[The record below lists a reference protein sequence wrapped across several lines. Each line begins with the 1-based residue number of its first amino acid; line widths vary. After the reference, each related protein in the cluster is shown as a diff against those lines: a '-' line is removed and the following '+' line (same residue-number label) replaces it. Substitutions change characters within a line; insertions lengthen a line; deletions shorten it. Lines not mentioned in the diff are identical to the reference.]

1 LRALSKVTYTKKLL
15 DEIGLGSERLE
26 FFHIA
31 ASEAPL
37 FAEIAKKMTE
47 RAKKL
52 GPNPLRSKT
61 EVVSSQWLLEKRSS
75 TLYHIP

>member
-1 LRALSKVTYTKKLL
+1 L
-15 DEIGLGSERLE
+15 DEVGLGGERLE

-37 FAEIAKKMTE
+37 FAETVKIMTE

-52 GPNPLRSKT
+52 GPNPCRITVQQGSK
-61 EVVSSQWLLEKRSS
+61 EEKG
-75 TLYHIP
+75 

>member
-1 LRALSKVTYTKKLL
+1 MRAAKRIEYTKKLL
-15 DEIGLGSERLE
+15 DETGIGSERLD

-37 FAEIAKKMTE
+37 IAETAKEMTE

-52 GPNPLRSKT
+52 GPNPYRAKLQQESK
-61 EVVSSQWLLEKRSS
+61 
-75 TLYHIP
+75 P

>member
-1 LRALSKVTYTKKLL
+1 MRAAKRVEYTKKLL
-15 DEIGLGSERLE
+15 DETGIGSERLD

-37 FAEIAKKMTE
+37 IAKTAKEMTE

-52 GPNPLRSKT
+52 GPNPYRISLQQESKKDK
-61 EVVSSQWLLEKRSS
+61 E
-75 TLYHIP
+75 

>member
-1 LRALSKVTYTKKLL
+1 MRAAKRIAYTKELL
-15 DEIGLGSERLE
+15 DEIGIGSERLD

-37 FAEIAKKMTE
+37 MAETAKEMTE

-52 GPNPLRSKT
+52 GPNPYRTKPRQESKKDK
-61 EVVSSQWLLEKRSS
+61 E
-75 TLYHIP
+75 

>member
-1 LRALSKVTYTKKLL
+1 MRALKRVEYTKKLL

-37 FAEIAKKMTE
+37 IAEKAKEMTE
-47 RAKKL
+47 RAQKL
-52 GPNPLRSKT
+52 GPNPYRTKLQQKG
-61 EVVSSQWLLEKRSS
+61 EKDKE
-75 TLYHIP
+75 

>member
-1 LRALSKVTYTKKLL
+1 MRAAKKVEYTKKLL
-15 DEIGLGSERLE
+15 DEIGIGSERLD

-37 FAEIAKKMTE
+37 IAETAKEMTE

-52 GPNPLRSKT
+52 GPNPYRAKLQQES
-61 EVVSSQWLLEKRSS
+61 EKDKE
-75 TLYHIP
+75 

>member
-1 LRALSKVTYTKKLL
+1 LRAAKRVAYTKKLL
-15 DEIGLGSERLE
+15 DEVGLGGERLD

-37 FAEIAKKMTE
+37 FAETVKIMTE

-52 GPNPLRSKT
+52 GPNPYRVNIQQGSK
-61 EVVSSQWLLEKRSS
+61 EEKR
-75 TLYHIP
+75 

>member
-1 LRALSKVTYTKKLL
+1 MRAAKRIAYTKKLL
-15 DEIGLGSERLE
+15 DEIGIGSERRD

-37 FAEIAKKMTE
+37 MAETAKEMTE

-52 GPNPLRSKT
+52 GPNPYRIQLQQES
-61 EVVSSQWLLEKRSS
+61 EKDKE
-75 TLYHIP
+75 

>member
-1 LRALSKVTYTKKLL
+1 L
-15 DEIGLGSERLE
+15 DEVGLGGERLD

-37 FAEIAKKMTE
+37 FAETVKIMTE

-52 GPNPLRSKT
+52 GPNPYRVNIQQGSK
-61 EVVSSQWLLEKRSS
+61 EEKR
-75 TLYHIP
+75 